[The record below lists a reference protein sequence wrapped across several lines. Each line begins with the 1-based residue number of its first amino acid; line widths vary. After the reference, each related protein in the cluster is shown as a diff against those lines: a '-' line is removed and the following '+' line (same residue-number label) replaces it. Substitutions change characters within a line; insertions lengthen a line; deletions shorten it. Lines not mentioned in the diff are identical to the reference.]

1 MTRRDLVELIVVV
14 AIIFAVIAFLAVS
27 ISGCH
32 DGCESDATR
41 CNGDRVEICNT
52 DDNWEKSVDCKKDI
66 EDFGLGIE
74 WTCCVDPEDGMP
86 ACLPVGE
93 CMDAGV

>member
-41 CNGDRVEICNT
+41 CNGDRVEVCNT
-52 DDNWEKSVDCKKDI
+52 ETDWELEVDCLEI
-66 EDFGLGIE
+66 EDFGLDLE
-74 WTCCVDPEDGMP
+74 WTCCVDPEDGMHS
-86 ACLPVGE
+86 CLPVDE
-93 CMDAGV
+93 CEAAI